1 MVTDRNEAGLQF
13 MSEAAPDMEESFLL
27 GTLV

>member
-1 MVTDRNEAGLQF
+1 MVTDVNEAGLLTVF
-13 MSEAAPDMEESFLL
+13 EAAPDMEESLLL